1 MDCFEG
7 YNNIECRP
15 VINYKYLDTTG
26 TNKCFLDAIKLF
38 QGWHDSTTYFDI
50 SKIFQK
56 LLIFLGI
63 FDVGHVTFLT

>member
-1 MDCFEG
+1 MDYFEG

-38 QGWHDSTTYFDI
+38 QGWHDSTT
-50 SKIFQK
+50 
-56 LLIFLGI
+56 
-63 FDVGHVTFLT
+63 